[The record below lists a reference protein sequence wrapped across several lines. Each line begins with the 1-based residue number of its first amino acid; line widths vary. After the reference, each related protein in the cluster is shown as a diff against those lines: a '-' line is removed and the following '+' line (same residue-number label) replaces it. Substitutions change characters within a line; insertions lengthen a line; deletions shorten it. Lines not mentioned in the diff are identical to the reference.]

1 MITLA
6 EANVKFKSEGADKV
20 KKDSADI
27 SNAMSGM
34 AGKIGIATTVADLA
48 VQSIMALGAAI
59 ANTSKFAFDQAVQ
72 FDSNVRGLAAYSA
85 SSSDLAAQIARLE
98 TLAKAPG
105 LGFDQLIQGV
115 TRLEAA
121 GFSAAQAEGALK
133 QFGNALA
140 LVGGSKNDLDG
151 VALALTQIKSKGVV
165 SAEEINQIAERV
177 PQVRA
182 AMKAAFGTSST
193 EEIQKLGITA
203 TQFVTKLTTEMSK
216 LPRATGGLQNALD
229 NIDDAFK
236 KAGRTAGA
244 GFFELFKAGPPI
256 FNQLSASLQ
265 NVANF
270 INQVFTT
277 IAESEMFKQIQRNIS
292 SIIISL
298 QKLSPV
304 FAFIFKAIGAVIL
317 GVINFIT
324 EKIAI
329 FANVLSKIFT
339 NPIAFIKGEFQA
351 LAQQIPAIFTNVLSA
366 TLDKLRTVAKLIDK
380 YAGTNFAEKIPVVA
394 KVQVQGQTAGQKA
407 LAAALELGTGRGVLG
422 LGKSIANAFGQTIDL
437 KTAANPLKDINT
449 GGKTPPGTDDAAKA
463 KDKDDKDKKNKQ
475 DKKSESL
482 LSLIVQNTSK
492 ANELTLRNM
501 TYGGGQLASQGISS
515 VQMSGF
521 RSAKSPQINASNDI
535 VRGVEK
541 LNRSQNMSNNL
552 NFNFRRA

>member
-6 EANVKFKSEGADKV
+6 EAVVKFKSQGADKV
-20 KKDSADI
+20 KSDANEVANSLKKVAMAEMASAG
-27 SNAMSGM
+27 A
-34 AGKIGIATTVADLA
+34 AGIAIAAIV
-48 VQSIMALGAAI
+48 ALGAAI
-59 ANTSKFAFDQAVQ
+59 VKVTKYSAEQAIA
-72 FDSNVRGLAAYSA
+72 FDSNIRGLAAYAESTN
-85 SSSDLAAQIARLE
+85 SLRAQVGRLE
-98 TLAKAPG
+98 QMAKAPG

-121 GFSAAQAEGALK
+121 GFSAKQAEGALK

-140 LVGGSKNDLDG
+140 LVGGQKSDLEG
-151 VALALTQIKSKGVV
+151 VALALTQIKSKGVI

-177 PQVRA
+177 PQVRQ
-182 AMKAAFGTSST
+182 AMKDAFGTASS

-203 TQFVTKLTTEMSK
+203 SQFVDGITKSLQK

-229 NIDDAFK
+229 NIDDSFK
-236 KAGRTAGA
+236 KAGRTVGA
-244 GFFELFKAGPPI
+244 GFFALFEKGPPI

-277 IAESEMFKQIQRNIS
+277 ISQSEMFQQIQRNIS
-292 SIIISL
+292 SIITSF
-298 QKLSPV
+298 QKLAPIFEFV
-304 FAFIFKAIGAVIL
+304 FKAITATIL

-324 EKIAI
+324 QRVAI
-329 FANVLSKIFT
+329 FANVLSMIFT
-339 NPIAFIKGEFQA
+339 NPIAFIKAEFQA
-351 LAQQIPAIFTNVLSA
+351 LAQQIPAIFNNVLAA

-380 YAGTNFAEKIPVVA
+380 YAGTDFAKNIPVVA
-394 KVQVQGQTAGQKA
+394 KVKVQGPTAGQKA
-407 LAAALELGTGRGVLG
+407 VAAALEMATGKAPMNL
-422 LGKSIANAFGQTIDL
+422 LKNIANAFGQTYDL
-437 KTAANPLKDINT
+437 KPIKDPIDKIRT
-449 GGKTPPGTDDAAKA
+449 GGKSPQIPDDPKQ
-463 KDKDDKDKKNKQ
+463 KDDKDKKKKQ

-482 LSLIVQNTSK
+482 LGLIVQNTQK
-492 ANELTLRNM
+492 ANELTLRNL

>member
-48 VQSIMALGAAI
+48 VQSIMALGQAI
-59 ANTSKFAFDQAVQ
+59 ASTSKFAFDQAVQ
-72 FDSNVRGLAAYSA
+72 FDSNIRGLAAYSA
-85 SSSDLAAQIARLE
+85 STQDLRAQVSRLE

-105 LGFDQLIQGV
+105 LGFEQLVQGV

-140 LVGGSKNDLDG
+140 LVGGSKAELDG
-151 VALALTQIKSKGVV
+151 VSLALTQIKSKGVV

-182 AMKAAFGTSST
+182 AMKAAFGTAST

-203 TQFVTKLTTEMSK
+203 SQFVDGVTKEMAK

-229 NIDDAFK
+229 NIDEAFK

-244 GFFELFKAGPPI
+244 GFFALFEKGPNIMGPMLDILQQLATDMNSVFATIADSDLFK
-256 FNQLSASLQ
+256 SLQ
-265 NVANF
+265 QNVKQLIEAFKPFLPYIKDLFAVIGIVITTWLNEITIYLTRGLKFWADVFKDPVKF
-270 INQVFTT
+270 IKNEFITLGEQIKVIFYNAFAFALNSMRSVTQAIDKITGLKLTDLIPKMEMKQIPVTKTQKMVFDNIMQFAPGVIQKK
-277 IAESEMFKQIQRNIS
+277 IAEN
-292 SIIISL
+292 
-298 QKLSPV
+298 
-304 FAFIFKAIGAVIL
+304 L
-317 GVINFIT
+317 GTYFGTTPKV
-324 EKIAI
+324 AD
-329 FANVLSKIFT
+329 
-339 NPIAFIKGEFQA
+339 P
-351 LAQQIPAIFTNVLSA
+351 
-366 TLDKLRTVAKLIDK
+366 LDKIR
-380 YAGTNFAEKIPVVA
+380 
-394 KVQVQGQTAGQKA
+394 
-407 LAAALELGTGRGVLG
+407 
-422 LGKSIANAFGQTIDL
+422 
-437 KTAANPLKDINT
+437 T
-449 GGKTPPGTDDAAKA
+449 GGKTPPGTDDPAKA
-463 KDKDDKDKKNKQ
+463 KDKDDKDKKKKQ

-482 LSLIVQNTSK
+482 LALIVQNTSK